1 MSITPAA
8 PTPAS
13 TPATP
18 AAPAAPK
25 VERPSLPDGGKPL
38 SIHDALASL
47 KRERTAAPVEEK
59 PAAPV
64 ADAAPEAEEAPAEA
78 GEGEPE
84 KPLDVETSSD
94 ETDIEVDEDAEQQP
108 GEDKPALSAPSSF
121 NAQERAAF
129 AALPRPAQEAAL
141 RLEQHRR
148 AAFSRDSEAARTAR
162 ETAEQAAQQVE
173 AERQFLLSQV
183 VPLVQQMRAAHAGE
197 FADIRT
203 SQDLQVMA
211 AQDPARFAR
220 WQAAQVAIEHAERHR
235 QALAEKQTAQEQAA
249 ERNAAIEQLRELPK
263 LVKTWSTPE
272 ALKAGMAEVQDYVLK
287 QPGIE
292 RSDLRRLSKASF
304 VLMARKSMLYDQAI
318 AKKTA
323 ATAAAGQPVPVTT
336 AGPKPGRVAAG
347 HAVSTLNKAVSRVRE
362 SGSLDD
368 ALAALR
374 ASRGV
379 SR

>member
-1 MSITPAA
+1 MSTTDTT
-8 PTPAS
+8 PTP
-13 TPATP
+13 TPTL
-18 AAPAAPK
+18 APK
-25 VERPSLPDGGKPL
+25 AEKPSLPDGGKPL

-64 ADAAPEAEEAPAEA
+64 EEEPAAPVEE
-78 GEGEPE
+78 EPE
-84 KPLDVETSSD
+84 KPLDVETSSG
-94 ETDIEVDEDAEQQP
+94 ETDIEVAEDEAQPVEQT
-108 GEDKPALSAPSSF
+108 ALSAPSSY
-121 NAQERAAF
+121 NSQEREAF

-162 ETAEQAAQQVE
+162 ETAERAVQQVE

-197 FADIRT
+197 FADIR
-203 SQDLQVMA
+203 SPQDVQVMA
-211 AQDPARFAR
+211 AHDPARFAR

-235 QALAEKQTAQEQAA
+235 QALEEQDSIQKQAA
-249 ERNAAIEQLRELPK
+249 EREASIGQLRELPK
-263 LVKTWSTPE
+263 LVKAWNSPE
-272 ALKAGMAEVQDYVLK
+272 ALKAGMAEVQDYVLR
-287 QPGIE
+287 QPGLE
-292 RSDLRRLSKASF
+292 KGDLRQFTKASF
-304 VLMARKSMLYDQAI
+304 VAMARKAMLYDQAL
-318 AKKTA
+318 ARKTA
-323 ATAAAGQPVPVTT
+323 AQATAGQPTPVTT

-347 HAVSTLNKAVSRVRE
+347 HAVSTLNKALSQVRE

-374 ASRGV
+374 ATRGV
-379 SR
+379 RR

>member
-1 MSITPAA
+1 MNVTPAA
-8 PTPAS
+8 PI
-13 TPATP
+13 ATP
-18 AAPAAPK
+18 APPAPK

-47 KRERTAAPVEEK
+47 KRERTAAPAEEK
-59 PAAPV
+59 PAAPS
-64 ADAAPEAEEAPAEA
+64 AEAASEAEETPAAPEA
-78 GEGEPE
+78 GRSEPE

-94 ETDIEVDEDAEQQP
+94 ETDIEVGEDAAQQP
-108 GEDKPALSAPSSF
+108 GDDKPALSAPSSF
-121 NAQERAAF
+121 NAQEREAF

-148 AAFSRDSEAARTAR
+148 AAFSRDSEAARVAR
-162 ETAEQAAQQVE
+162 ETAERAVQQVE

-183 VPLVQQMRAAHAGE
+183 VPLVQQLQAAHAGE

-203 SQDLQVMA
+203 PQDVRAMA
-211 AQDPARFAR
+211 AADPARFAR
-220 WQAAQVAIEHAERHR
+220 WQASQVAIEHAERHR
-235 QALAEKQTAQEQAA
+235 QALTERQTAQEQAA
-249 ERNAAIEQLRELPK
+249 ERDAAIEQLRELPK
-263 LVKTWSTPE
+263 LVGAWSTPE

-304 VLMARKSMLYDQAI
+304 VLMARKSMLYDQAM

-323 ATAAAGQPVPVTT
+323 AKAAAGQPVPVTT

-347 HAVSTLNKAVSRVRE
+347 HAVSTLNRAIAQVRE

-374 ASRGV
+374 ASRGA